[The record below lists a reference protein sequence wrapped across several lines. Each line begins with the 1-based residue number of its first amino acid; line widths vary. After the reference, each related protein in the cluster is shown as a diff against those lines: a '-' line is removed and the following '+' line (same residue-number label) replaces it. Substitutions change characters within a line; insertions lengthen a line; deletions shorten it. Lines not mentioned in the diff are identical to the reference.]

1 MAQGKVNKPSEVV
14 ERNLRL
20 TGEIMRYLLNNSQVF
35 NSLPNNS
42 RAKPPAMLGRM
53 AKAML

>member
-1 MAQGKVNKPSEVV
+1 MSSEFGMVKSIDNVIFYIQPTLFFV
-14 ERNLRL
+14 EM
-20 TGEIMRYLLNNSQVF
+20 IKFV
-35 NSLPNNS
+35 NS

>member
-1 MAQGKVNKPSEVV
+1 MDGILSA
-14 ERNLRL
+14 
-20 TGEIMRYLLNNSQVF
+20 LLNGTYYRLSD
-35 NSLPNNS
+35 NS